1 MSQTPG
7 RARTPRVTPMTTP
20 SSARPGPDPAG
31 LQATQPDWHVIC
43 EDVFKIY
50 KVASLEVVA
59 LRGLDLHIARGEM
72 VALVGASGS
81 GKSTLL
87 SVLAGLELPS
97 AGAVMVDGQDLLTME
112 EADLVDYRRTE
123 VGFVWQQTG
132 RNLIPYLT
140 AAQNIEL
147 PMVVTGMSR
156 TAIRERTAN
165 LLEAVS
171 LTHRAKS
178 RPEQLSGGE
187 QQRVSIAV
195 ALANDPPLLLA
206 DEPTGELDSHT
217 GDQIFDLF
225 TDLNRRFG
233 VTVVIVTHDDRIAER
248 IPRVV
253 TIRDGRIATETYN
266 RVETPVSGS
275 PRTVRH
281 EFAVLDRSGRLQ
293 IPRELREAARLG
305 DHVSVRL
312 DDGRVTISRD
322 SDPSERG
329 RVDAEPGGGGA

>member
-1 MSQTPG
+1 
-7 RARTPRVTPMTTP
+7 MTTP
-20 SSARPGPDPAG
+20 PPTRPRPASDSLRPSA
-31 LQATQPDWHVIC
+31 PDWHVVC

-50 KVASLEVVA
+50 KVATLEVVA
-59 LRGLDLHIARGEM
+59 LRGLDLRIERGEM
-72 VALVGASGS
+72 LALVGASGS

-97 AGAVMVDGQDLLTME
+97 AGSVQVDGRDLLTME
-112 EADLVDYRRTE
+112 EADLVDYRRVQ

-147 PMVVTGMSR
+147 PMVLTGMSR
-156 TAIRERTAN
+156 RAIRERTAA

-171 LTHRAKS
+171 LTNRAKS

-195 ALANDPPLLLA
+195 ALANNPPLLLA

-233 VTVVIVTHDDRIAER
+233 VTVVIVTHDDHIADR
-248 IPRVV
+248 VPRVV
-253 TIRDGRIATETYN
+253 TIRDGRIATETYD
-266 RVETPVSGS
+266 RVETPVSGA

-281 EFAVLDRSGRLQ
+281 EFAVVDRTGRLQ
-293 IPRELREAARLG
+293 IPKELREAARLG
-305 DHVSVRL
+305 NHVSVRL

-322 SDPSERG
+322 NDPSTRG
-329 RVDAEPGGGGA
+329 PGAGSGA

>member
-1 MSQTPG
+1 
-7 RARTPRVTPMTTP
+7 MTTP
-20 SSARPGPDPAG
+20 AHARPSHAPAAG
-31 LQATQPDWHVIC
+31 APPAPDWHVVC

-59 LRGLDLHIARGEM
+59 LRGLDLRIERGEM
-72 VALVGASGS
+72 LAMVGASGS

-97 AGAVMVDGQDLLTME
+97 AGAVRVDGRDLLTME
-112 EADLVDYRRTE
+112 EPDLVHYRRSE

-147 PMVVTGMSR
+147 PMVVTGLSR
-156 TAIRERTAN
+156 GEIRARTDA
-165 LLEAVS
+165 LLEAVGLS
-171 LTHRAKS
+171 HRARS

-195 ALANDPPLLLA
+195 ALANNPPLLLA

-225 TDLNRRFG
+225 ADLNRRFG
-233 VTVVIVTHDDRIAER
+233 VTLVVVTHDDHIAER
-248 IPRVV
+248 VPRVV
-253 TIRDGRIATETYN
+253 TIRDGRISTETYN
-266 RVETPVSGS
+266 RVETPVSGA

-281 EFAVLDRSGRLQ
+281 EFAVVDRSGRLQ

-305 DHVSVRL
+305 AHVRVTL
-312 DDGRVTISRD
+312 DDGQVVISRD
-322 SDPSERG
+322 TIQQEDGGDDDEPRMSGDPQ
-329 RVDAEPGGGGA
+329 